1 MDCPEDVASYI
12 HRVGRTARF
21 NASGK
26 SLLFLT
32 PSEEKMV
39 ERLQEARIPVKVT
52 KVIDPVLL
60 NFLDSLLSVVE
71 NVFDMKDFDQHRQTV
86 TSCRRFLDSWLLC

>member
-21 NASGK
+21 YTQGK

-32 PSEEKMV
+32 PSEEKMI
-39 ERLQEARIPVKVT
+39 EKLQEAKVPVKLI
-52 KVIDPVLL
+52 KVVDLVL
-60 NFLDSLLSVVE
+60 NFL
-71 NVFDMKDFDQHRQTV
+71 
-86 TSCRRFLDSWLLC
+86 

>member
-21 NASGK
+21 NTSGK

-39 ERLQEARIPVKVT
+39 ERLEEARVPVKLI
-52 KVIDPVLL
+52 KVVDPVL
-60 NFLDSLLSVVE
+60 NFLRVS
-71 NVFDMKDFDQHRQTV
+71 TV
-86 TSCRRFLDSWLLC
+86 CA

>member
-21 NASGK
+21 NTQGK

-32 PSEEKMV
+32 PSEEKMI
-39 ERLQEARIPVKVT
+39 ERLQEARVPVKLI
-52 KVIDPVLL
+52 KVVDPDLY
-60 NFLDSLLSVVE
+60 FLCVPTVVE
-71 NVFDMKDFDQHRQTV
+71 NI
-86 TSCRRFLDSWLLC
+86 